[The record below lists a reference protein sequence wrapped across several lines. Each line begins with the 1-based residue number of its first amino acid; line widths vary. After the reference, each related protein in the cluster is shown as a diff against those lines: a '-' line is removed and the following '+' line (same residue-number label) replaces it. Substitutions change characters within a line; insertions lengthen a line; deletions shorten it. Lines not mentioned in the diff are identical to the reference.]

1 MKVNVRY
8 NKNMSFIGKNETNHE
23 THFDSNAPDAD
34 YEAATPMEILLEAAA
49 ACSGIDVVSMLN
61 KRKKTIDSMNI
72 EVEGEKRDEHPKIY
86 TKVHM
91 TYTLKSPDVEPNELE
106 RAISLSHE
114 KYCSV
119 SATLKLAGA
128 EVSYDYKI
136 EKS

>member
-23 THFDSNAPDAD
+23 THFDSNSPEAD

-49 ACSGIDVVSMLN
+49 ACSGMDVVSMLN
-61 KRKKTIDSMNI
+61 KRKKTIDSLNI
-72 EVEGEKRDEHPKIY
+72 DVNGDKRDEHPKIY

-91 TYTLKSPDVEPNELE
+91 TYTLKSPDIEPNELE
-106 RAISLSHE
+106 RSISLSHE

-119 SATLKLAGA
+119 SATLRLAGA
-128 EVSYDYKI
+128 EITYDYKI
-136 EKS
+136 KKS

>member
-23 THFDSNAPDAD
+23 THYDTKSDGIDPESAS
-34 YEAATPMEILLEAAA
+34 PMEILLEAAA
-49 ACSGIDVVSMLN
+49 ACSGIDVVSMMN

-72 EVEGEKRDEHPKIY
+72 EVTGEKREEHPKIY

-91 TYTLKSPDVEPNELE
+91 LYTLTSQDIESNELE

-119 SATLKLAGA
+119 SATLKEAGA
-128 EVSYDYKI
+128 EVTYDFEIK
-136 EKS
+136 K